1 VDAREVR
8 DSRFPTDFEDN
19 IDLVGDIDVGTSIE
33 LQEGVAKASRGI
45 DDRLPTDLSAAELST
60 DHAHPS

>member
-1 VDAREVR
+1 MFA
-8 DSRFPTDFEDN
+8 TYFEDD

-45 DDRLPTDLSAAELST
+45 DDWLPTDLSAAELST